1 MTSQGQAGGGRKP
14 AKPTPQ
20 PCPHV
25 SPLVTAWLL
34 CLPEPQF
41 PCLHD
46 RCIALPPCQRCE
58 CDSGLKTAKQAPI
71 SLDDKVEPLQPH
83 TMFSWVTLTGAKGLR
98 W

>member
-1 MTSQGQAGGGRKP
+1 MTSQGQAGGGCKP

-34 CLPEPQF
+34 CLPKPQF

-46 RCIALPPCQRCE
+46 RCIALPPRQRCE
-58 CDSGLKTAKQAPI
+58 CDSGLKAESKPP
-71 SLDDKVEPLQPH
+71 SPLMTRWGH
-83 TMFSWVTLTGAKGLR
+83 CTMSSWVTLTGAQGLR